1 MELVVISRKEH
12 KELEKL
18 QKLLKILGYSTEE
31 IDKLKKDYY
40 QLKVDFVEYK
50 DKTDSIVKDLQ
61 NQVATLQKQLK
72 ETQEELIRFTS
83 EQTNNMSEWAKK
95 AYEEMM
101 GNPVIIK
108 GNDVKL
114 KDDDG
119 GIV

>member
-1 MELVVISRKEH
+1 MELVVISKKEH

-18 QKLLKILGYSTEE
+18 QKLLKILGYSNEE
-31 IDKLKKDYY
+31 IDKTTKSLY
-40 QLKVDFVEYK
+40 QLTTEFTVYK
-50 DKTDSIVKDLQ
+50 EKNDSIIKDLQ
-61 NQVATLQKQLK
+61 EQVATLQKQLK

-114 KDDDG
+114 KDDG